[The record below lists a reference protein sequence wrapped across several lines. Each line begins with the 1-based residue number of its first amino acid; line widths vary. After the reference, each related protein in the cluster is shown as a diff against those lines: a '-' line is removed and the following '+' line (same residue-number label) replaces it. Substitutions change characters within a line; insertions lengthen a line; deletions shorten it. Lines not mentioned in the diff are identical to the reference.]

1 MEQNLPRIEEPH
13 VILFR
18 LEGKIIR
25 HEDSELENLI
35 DELLDKNC
43 RKFVLDFN
51 RVDFVDSAGIGL
63 IIKMASIIEKR
74 FGALLLCNPQKNVRN
89 VFNML
94 GIDSRFKIY
103 DNLTDALMGI
113 GRLVRLEMITVRY

>member
-1 MEQNLPRIEEPH
+1 MDQNLPRIDEPQ

-18 LEGKIIR
+18 LEGRIIR
-25 HEDSELENLI
+25 HEDLELESLI
-35 DELLDKNC
+35 AELLDKNC

-51 RVDFVDSAGIGL
+51 HVDFVDSAGIGL
-63 IIKMASIIEKR
+63 IIKMASIVEKR

-103 DNLTDALMGI
+103 DNLADALMSV
-113 GRLVRLEMITVRY
+113 GRLIRLEMITVRY